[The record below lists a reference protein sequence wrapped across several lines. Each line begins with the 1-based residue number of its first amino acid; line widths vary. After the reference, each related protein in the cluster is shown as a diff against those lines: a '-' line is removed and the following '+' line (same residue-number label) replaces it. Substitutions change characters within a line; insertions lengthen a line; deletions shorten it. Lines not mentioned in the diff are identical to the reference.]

1 MCIKH
6 RNRSQLKLSWTTVSS
21 PAGIIQYTRTH
32 TVIHVE
38 LFTHTH
44 TSIPCDHA
52 RRYAKGQSCHLPEI
66 TKTQR
71 GRERQRKP
79 FNLTNYQTSS
89 TSLTV
94 NHTLRVGATFRSY
107 RGFNTSIKTHVLF
120 FFRSLHLLHPIF
132 PLWKVHRN
140 TIKHQQFSVNSMWTL
155 FTQHYVITHTFHS
168 SIWPNRLIE
177 GL

>member
-21 PAGIIQYTRTH
+21 PAGIIQYTH

-38 LFTHTH
+38 LFTDTHTH

-79 FNLTNYQTSS
+79 FNLTNYQTSG
-89 TSLTV
+89 TSSTV
-94 NHTLRVGATFRSY
+94 NHTLRVHATFLSY
-107 RGFNTSIKTHVLF
+107 RGFNTSIKTHILF
-120 FFRSLHLLHPIF
+120 FFRSLDLLHPIF

-140 TIKHQQFSVNSMWTL
+140 TIKHQHFPWTVYGHCL
-155 FTQHYVITHTFHS
+155 HNITSLHPHFIPISGRT
-168 SIWPNRLIE
+168 
-177 GL
+177 G